1 MNRGDVFLL
10 DMGLTIYVWNGSQ
23 AGRLERVKGM
33 DIARRIRDE
42 ERGGKAEIEVMGES
56 NEFSSRMNICY
67 DGKLA
72 IYCRHPSYQIRAG
85 HYCDAC
91 STACIYICVERAVI
105 EFAVDQMQVHRA
117 ASQTQSGIQA
127 LDGQSPEN

>member
-1 MNRGDVFLL
+1 MNSGDVFLL

-56 NEFSSRMNICY
+56 NEFSSRMNSYMLY
-67 DGKLA
+67 DA
-72 IYCRHPSYQIRAG
+72 
-85 HYCDAC
+85 
-91 STACIYICVERAVI
+91 
-105 EFAVDQMQVHRA
+105 
-117 ASQTQSGIQA
+117 
-127 LDGQSPEN
+127 N

>member
-1 MNRGDVFLL
+1 MNSGDVFLL

-56 NEFSSRMNICY
+56 NEFNSRINSYRPVLY
-67 DGKLA
+67 DA
-72 IYCRHPSYQIRAG
+72 
-85 HYCDAC
+85 
-91 STACIYICVERAVI
+91 
-105 EFAVDQMQVHRA
+105 
-117 ASQTQSGIQA
+117 
-127 LDGQSPEN
+127 N

>member
-1 MNRGDVFLL
+1 MSTTTGEGTQEHQDRAGKLAVEHFSYQKTQYITSLPLLLLSLLSHETRLAWSSMNSGDVFLL

-56 NEFSSRMNICY
+56 NEFSSRMNSYMLY
-67 DGKLA
+67 DA
-72 IYCRHPSYQIRAG
+72 
-85 HYCDAC
+85 
-91 STACIYICVERAVI
+91 
-105 EFAVDQMQVHRA
+105 
-117 ASQTQSGIQA
+117 
-127 LDGQSPEN
+127 N

>member
-1 MNRGDVFLL
+1 MNSGDVFLL

-56 NEFSSRMNICY
+56 NE
-67 DGKLA
+67 LV
-72 IYCRHPSYQIRAG
+72 AG
-85 HYCDAC
+85 
-91 STACIYICVERAVI
+91 
-105 EFAVDQMQVHRA
+105 
-117 ASQTQSGIQA
+117 
-127 LDGQSPEN
+127 

>member
-1 MNRGDVFLL
+1 MNSGDVFLL

-56 NEFSSRMNICY
+56 TEFSSWMNSYMLY
-67 DGKLA
+67 DA
-72 IYCRHPSYQIRAG
+72 
-85 HYCDAC
+85 
-91 STACIYICVERAVI
+91 
-105 EFAVDQMQVHRA
+105 
-117 ASQTQSGIQA
+117 
-127 LDGQSPEN
+127 N